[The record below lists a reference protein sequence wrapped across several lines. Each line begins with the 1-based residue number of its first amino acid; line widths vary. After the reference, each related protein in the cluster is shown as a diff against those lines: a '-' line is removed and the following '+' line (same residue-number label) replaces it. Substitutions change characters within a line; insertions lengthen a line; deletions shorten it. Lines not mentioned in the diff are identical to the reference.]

1 MKRIC
6 LSFRLEMKHSI
17 CIALFISTFFYS
29 YSFAQKGYDHFKVAV
44 YMRAYEVNKMADLKL
59 LDSLWSIIEQQVH
72 VDKVYIETHRD
83 LLMVR
88 QDTLNR
94 VKNFFKER
102 GIKTSGGITL
112 TIYEPN
118 RFQTFCYSNPQHR
131 KKVKEIVEYTA
142 RNFDEVILDDF
153 FFTNCKCELCINAK
167 GQQSW
172 TDYRLKLMEDAARK
186 LVVEAAKA
194 VNSEV
199 RIIIKYPNWYAHF
212 QGLGFNLE
220 AQPPLFDGIYTGN
233 ETRDAFLSAQHLQ
246 PYHGYSIFR
255 YFENSK
261 PGGNYGG
268 WVDTGGSL
276 YLDRYG
282 EQLWLTLFAGAP
294 EITLFDFRQL
304 LIPLSRFPDAPWQG
318 KHTSFDVKEMKQG
331 KKGLLPLTIAGAA
344 GYVLKKTDPVIGELG
359 NPVGIKCYRPY
370 HSVGEDFLPSFL
382 GMAGLPIELV
392 PYFPEEDSMILLTAS
407 AAFDPDIVPKIRQQ
421 LLDGKSVT
429 ITSGLL
435 KILQDKGLDDIAEL
449 RYTGDKA
456 IVNKYAI
463 ARKLVEGNTKEI
475 LIPQI
480 KYLTN
485 DSWEIVYALNG
496 PNGWPVLHEAEYAK
510 GSLFVLTIPD
520 NYADLSNYPEPVLN
534 TIRAYLACYQ
544 EVQLQAPGNVSI
556 FMYNNHTCIIESFHD
571 ETIIVKLAANQEIQV
586 VQDLMNNTTIE
597 GEIQPA
603 SGGWSQSVMPAKK
616 LFQMELP
623 PHTFKVFRLKQ

>member
-6 LSFRLEMKHSI
+6 LSLQFEMKHSI

-59 LDSLWSIIEQQVH
+59 LDSLWNIIEQQVH

-83 LLMVR
+83 LLMVQ

-112 TIYEPN
+112 TVYEPK

-172 TDYRLKLMEDAARK
+172 TDYRLKLMEDAARE

-199 RIIIKYPNWYAHF
+199 RVIIKYPNWYAHF

-261 PGGNYGG
+261 PGGNDGG

-276 YLDRYG
+276 YLDRYS

-304 LIPLSRFPDAPWQG
+304 LRPLSQFPDAPWQG
-318 KHTSFDVKEMKQG
+318 KHTSFDVEEMKQSAG
-331 KKGLLPLTIAGAA
+331 TVIPSTIAGAA
-344 GYVLKKTDPVIGELG
+344 GYVFEKTDPVIGELG
-359 NPVGIKCYRPY
+359 NPVGIKCYRPH

-392 PYFPEEDSMILLTAS
+392 PYFPAGDSMILLTAS

-463 ARKLVEGNTKEI
+463 ARNLVEGNTKEI

-496 PNGWPVLHEAEYAK
+496 PNGWPILHEAEYAK

-534 TIRAYLACYQ
+534 TIRAYLAGYH

-556 FMYNNHTCIIESFHD
+556 FMYDNHTFIVESFCD
-571 ETIIVKLAANQEIQV
+571 DKVSVKLAANEASGSLI
-586 VQDLMNNTTIE
+586 DLLAKLSIS

-603 SGGWSQSVMPAKK
+603 SRGWSQPVIPAKK
-616 LFQMELP
+616 VFQLELP
-623 PHTFKVFRLKQ
+623 PHSYKVLRLKY